1 MATNASLMAVDARR
15 VRVEPFSLLKTTG
28 HGRLCNFNCVLT
40 TVQRSKAT
48 TCAFRGKL
56 HQESFPLRAD
66 YGDIQDTSSNLSL
79 QEAKLFPLVVVEELL
94 TPLEEVKR
102 NMSDQREEAKE
113 NARGKAADISSKLE
127 ADIFRSRFAVST

>member
-1 MATNASLMAVDARR
+1 MIR
-15 VRVEPFSLLKTTG
+15 
-28 HGRLCNFNCVLT
+28 
-40 TVQRSKAT
+40 
-48 TCAFRGKL
+48 
-56 HQESFPLRAD
+56 
-66 YGDIQDTSSNLSL
+66 
-79 QEAKLFPLVVVEELL
+79 LL